1 MAGADAAQRS
11 VAGKEAAEAGS
22 GESDELFL
30 PGDVRTTIF
39 ILIHK
44 EHAPS
49 VLVS

>member
-1 MAGADAAQRS
+1 MRS
-11 VAGKEAAEAGS
+11 VSDSPAEAGS

>member
-22 GESDELFL
+22 GDELFL